1 MELKKEDKQYLTK
14 LSIRIAI
21 AIIIALNL
29 GIIYTIFSP
38 ITLSVVKLTLF
49 PFKPI
54 FMDNLIIIKEQMLEF
69 IPACTAASAY
79 SLLAVLT
86 LLTNISFK
94 KMIKVFITG
103 ALIILAFNIL
113 RIFILILILI
123 YSGNHLFETLHMF
136 FWQVVSTLVVVL
148 TWILLTKIYKI
159 KEIPVYSDFKR
170 IRFIIK

>member
-1 MELKKEDKQYLTK
+1 MQKEEKQYLTK
-14 LSIRIAI
+14 LSIRIAL
-21 AIIIALNL
+21 AIIIGLNL
-29 GIIYTIFSP
+29 GLIYAVFSP
-38 ITLSVVKLTLF
+38 LTLAILKLILL

-54 FMDNLIIIKEQMLEF
+54 FMGNLIIIKEQILEF

-79 SLLAVLT
+79 SLLAILT

-94 KMIKVFITG
+94 KMIKIFITG

-136 FWQVVSTLVVVL
+136 FWQVISTLIVVL
-148 TWILLTKIYKI
+148 TWILLTKVYKI
-159 KEIPVYSDFKR
+159 KEIPVYSDIKR